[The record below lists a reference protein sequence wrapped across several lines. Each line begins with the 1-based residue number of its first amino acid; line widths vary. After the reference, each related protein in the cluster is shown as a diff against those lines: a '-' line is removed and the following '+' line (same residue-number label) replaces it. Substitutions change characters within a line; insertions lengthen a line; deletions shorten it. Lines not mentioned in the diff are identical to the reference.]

1 MAICLVGGVLMSKT
15 EAILEIKKL
24 KKYYGDIRGVEDVNM
39 KIKEGEVYG
48 FIGPNGS
55 GKSTT
60 IKTIMSLINA
70 TSGNVYINGKELD
83 KNDLEIKKVIGY
95 LPSEIKLYDDLTAK
109 EILDFHE
116 SFYDK
121 NLSKRRKDLVNLLKL
136 DESKNIEELSLG
148 NLKKLGIV
156 LALMHEPKILILDEP
171 TSGLDPIIQ
180 NIFYELLLEEKK
192 KGTTILYSTHI
203 LSEVSKICDRIG
215 FIKDGVIIKEDNI
228 KNIEENSMTYLTI
241 ESDEVDK
248 IKKEL
253 NMKIIAETDNLV
265 KFMNTLK
272 PNELLEILSKYKIS
286 KLLVE
291 EVSIEDLFIEYYK

>member
-1 MAICLVGGVLMSKT
+1 MSKT

-253 NMKIIAETDNLV
+253 NMKIIAENDNLV
-265 KFMNTLK
+265 KFINTLK

>member
-1 MAICLVGGVLMSKT
+1 MSKT

-121 NLSKRRKDLVNLLKL
+121 NLTKRRKDLVNLLKL

-228 KNIEENSMTYLTI
+228 KSIEENSMTYLTI

-265 KFMNTLK
+265 KFINALK

>member
-1 MAICLVGGVLMSKT
+1 MSKT

-70 TSGNVYINGKELD
+70 TSGNVYINGKKLD

-95 LPSEIKLYDDLTAK
+95 LPSEIKLYDELTAK

>member
-1 MAICLVGGVLMSKT
+1 MSKT

>member
-1 MAICLVGGVLMSKT
+1 MSKT

-95 LPSEIKLYDDLTAK
+95 LPSEIKLYDDLTVK

-253 NMKIIAETDNLV
+253 NMKIIAETDNLA
-265 KFMNTLK
+265 KFINTLK

>member
-1 MAICLVGGVLMSKT
+1 MSKT

-121 NLSKRRKDLVNLLKL
+121 NLTKRRKDLVNLLKL

-265 KFMNTLK
+265 KFINTLK

>member
-1 MAICLVGGVLMSKT
+1 MSKT

-70 TSGNVYINGKELD
+70 TSGNIYINGKDLD
-83 KNDLEIKKVIGY
+83 KNDLEVKKLIGY
-95 LPSEIKLYDDLTAK
+95 LPREIKLYDDLTAK

-272 PNELLEILSKYKIS
+272 YNELLNMLSKYKIR

>member
-1 MAICLVGGVLMSKT
+1 MSKT

-121 NLSKRRKDLVNLLKL
+121 NLTKRRKDLVNLLKL

-253 NMKIIAETDNLV
+253 NMKIMTENDNLV
-265 KFMNTLK
+265 KFINTLK

>member
-1 MAICLVGGVLMSKT
+1 MSKT

-265 KFMNTLK
+265 KFINTLK

-286 KLLVE
+286 KLLIE

>member
-1 MAICLVGGVLMSKT
+1 MSKT
-15 EAILEIKKL
+15 ETILEIKKL

-121 NLSKRRKDLVNLLKL
+121 NLTKRRKDLVNLLKL

-253 NMKIIAETDNLV
+253 NMKIIAENDNLV
-265 KFMNTLK
+265 KFINTLK

>member
-1 MAICLVGGVLMSKT
+1 MDKEKYVV
-15 EAILEIKKL
+15 EIKNL
-24 KKYYGDIRGVEDVNM
+24 KKYYGDIRGVENVNM
-39 KIKEGEVYG
+39 KIREGEVYG

-70 TSGNVYINGKELD
+70 TSGSVYLNGKELD
-83 KNDLEIKKVIGY
+83 KNDLEIKRIIGY
-95 LPSEIKLYDDLTAK
+95 LPSEINLYDHLTAK

-116 SFYDK
+116 CFYNK
-121 NLSKRRKDLVNLLKL
+121 KINKRRKELVKLLKL
-136 DESKNIEELSLG
+136 DESKKIEELSLG

-171 TSGLDPIIQ
+171 TSGLDPIVQ

-203 LSEVSKICDRIG
+203 LSEVSKICDKIG
-215 FIKDGVIIKEDNI
+215 FIKDGVIIKEDSV
-228 KNIEENSMTYLTI
+228 KNIEENNITYLTI
-241 ESDEVDK
+241 ESLEIDK

-253 NMKIIAETDNLV
+253 KMKIISENNNLV
-265 KFMNTLK
+265 KFINTLK
-272 PNELLEILSKYKIS
+272 PNELFEKLSKYKID
-286 KLLVE
+286 KLLIE

>member
-1 MAICLVGGVLMSKT
+1 MSKT

-70 TSGNVYINGKELD
+70 TSGNVYINGKKLD

-265 KFMNTLK
+265 KFINTLK

>member
-1 MAICLVGGVLMSKT
+1 MSKT

-241 ESDEVDK
+241 ESDELDK

-265 KFMNTLK
+265 KFINTLK

>member
-1 MAICLVGGVLMSKT
+1 MSKT

-83 KNDLEIKKVIGY
+83 KNDLEIKKIIGY

-121 NLSKRRKDLVNLLKL
+121 NLSKRRKYLVNLLKL

-265 KFMNTLK
+265 KFINTLK

>member
-1 MAICLVGGVLMSKT
+1 MSKT

-60 IKTIMSLINA
+60 IKTIMSLINP

-265 KFMNTLK
+265 KFINALK

>member
-1 MAICLVGGVLMSKT
+1 MSKT

-121 NLSKRRKDLVNLLKL
+121 NLSKRRKYLVNLLKL

-265 KFMNTLK
+265 KFINTLK

>member
-1 MAICLVGGVLMSKT
+1 MSKT

-60 IKTIMSLINA
+60 IKTIMSLISA

-228 KNIEENSMTYLTI
+228 KSIEENSMTYLTI

-265 KFMNTLK
+265 KFINALK